1 MESLID
7 IVFSN
12 PVYLAI
18 AVILTIL
25 LAYALIKKVIKLI
38 FTIGVELVIY
48 VIYLNYTGQ
57 EVPKNMD
64 DLKES
69 VSEKVEMVKEATA
82 ESINEAKESTRKVV
96 EKKVEEKIDDLLGD

>member
-1 MESLID
+1 MESLIN

-38 FTIGVELVIY
+38 FTTGVILVIY

-69 VSEKVEMVKEATA
+69 VSEKVEMVKEATT

>member
-1 MESLID
+1 MGSLID

-25 LAYALIKKVIKLI
+25 FAYALIKKVIKLI
-38 FTIGVELVIY
+38 FTIGVVLVSY

>member
-1 MESLID
+1 MASLID

-38 FTIGVELVIY
+38 FTTGVILVIY

-69 VSEKVEMVKEATA
+69 VSEKVEMVKEATT

>member
-38 FTIGVELVIY
+38 FTIGVILVTY

-69 VSEKVEMVKEATA
+69 VSEKVEMVKEATT

>member
-1 MESLID
+1 MGSLID

-38 FTIGVELVIY
+38 FTTGVILVIY

-57 EVPKNMD
+57 EVPKNVD

>member
-1 MESLID
+1 MGSLID

-38 FTIGVELVIY
+38 FTTGVILVIY

-69 VSEKVEMVKEATA
+69 VSEKVEMDKEATA
-82 ESINEAKESTRKVV
+82 QSINEAKESTRKVV

>member
-1 MESLID
+1 MGSLID

-38 FTIGVELVIY
+38 FTIGVVLVIY

-69 VSEKVEMVKEATA
+69 VSEKVEMVKGATA

>member
-1 MESLID
+1 MGSLID

-38 FTIGVELVIY
+38 FTTGVILVIY

-64 DLKES
+64 ELKES
-69 VSEKVEMVKEATA
+69 VSEKVEMVKEAST

>member
-1 MESLID
+1 MGSLID

-38 FTIGVELVIY
+38 FTTGMVLVIY

>member
-1 MESLID
+1 MGSLID

-25 LAYALIKKVIKLI
+25 LAYALIKKVIKLV
-38 FTIGVELVIY
+38 FTTGVILVIY

-69 VSEKVEMVKEATA
+69 VSEKVEMVKEATT

>member
-38 FTIGVELVIY
+38 FTIGVVLVIN

>member
-38 FTIGVELVIY
+38 FTTGVILVIY

-82 ESINEAKESTRKVV
+82 ESINEAKQSTRKVV

>member
-1 MESLID
+1 MGSLID

-38 FTIGVELVIY
+38 FTTGVILVIY

-69 VSEKVEMVKEATA
+69 VSEKVEMVKDATA

>member
-38 FTIGVELVIY
+38 FTTGVILVIY

-57 EVPKNMD
+57 EVPKNID

-69 VSEKVEMVKEATA
+69 VSEKVEMVKEATS

>member
-1 MESLID
+1 MGSLID

-25 LAYALIKKVIKLI
+25 LVYALIKKVIKLI
-38 FTIGVELVIY
+38 FTIGVVLVIY

-64 DLKES
+64 DVVGKAKDLTSKVGSS
-69 VSEKVEMVKEATA
+69 VKSSTK
-82 ESINEAKESTRKVV
+82 SAKDGIKNLNPF
-96 EKKVEEKIDDLLGD
+96 KK

>member
-1 MESLID
+1 MGSLID

-18 AVILTIL
+18 TVILTIL

-38 FTIGVELVIY
+38 FTTGVILVIY

-69 VSEKVEMVKEATA
+69 VSEKVEMVKEATT

>member
-38 FTIGVELVIY
+38 FTTGVILVIY

-57 EVPKNMD
+57 EVPKNID

-69 VSEKVEMVKEATA
+69 VSEKVEMFKEATA
-82 ESINEAKESTRKVV
+82 ESIYEAKESTRKVV

>member
-12 PVYLAI
+12 PVYLAK

-38 FTIGVELVIY
+38 LRRGGISYLCNILELY
-48 VIYLNYTGQ
+48 GE

-82 ESINEAKESTRKVV
+82 ESIKRRKNQPAK
-96 EKKVEEKIDDLLGD
+96 

>member
-38 FTIGVELVIY
+38 FTTGVILVIY

>member
-18 AVILTIL
+18 VVILTIL
-25 LAYALIKKVIKLI
+25 LAYALIKKVIKMI
-38 FTIGVELVIY
+38 FTTGVILVIY

-69 VSEKVEMVKEATA
+69 VSEKVEMVKEATT

>member
-1 MESLID
+1 MGSLID

-38 FTIGVELVIY
+38 FTIGVVLVVY
-48 VIYLNYTGQ
+48 VISLNYTGQ

>member
-1 MESLID
+1 MGSLID

-38 FTIGVELVIY
+38 FTTGVILVIY

-69 VSEKVEMVKEATA
+69 VSEKVEMVKEATT

-96 EKKVEEKIDDLLGD
+96 EKKVEEKIDNLLGD

>member
-38 FTIGVELVIY
+38 FTTGVILVIY

-96 EKKVEEKIDDLLGD
+96 EKKVEEKIDDLLGN

>member
-38 FTIGVELVIY
+38 FTTGVILVIY

-69 VSEKVEMVKEATA
+69 VSEKVEMVKEATT

-96 EKKVEEKIDDLLGD
+96 EKKVEEKIDDLLGG